1 MVKHNYENP
10 SKKQDLSHLEAQGS
24 KGKKYYDKDGWEIS
38 SPISDRECIYR
49 CLENCELL
57 AGLDKKQVQRL
68 IKDFET
74 MKTEFVRNEEY
85 PVLQEVIMDLQKITS
100 TGTAVAVIGGGT
112 FMGGNYAVDQATGG
126 PEKRIKAKQTELQ
139 LIVREEVRSAL
150 AEMLPKSTGG
160 VVRSTAPGDYRE
172 EVPK

>member
-1 MVKHNYENP
+1 
-10 SKKQDLSHLEAQGS
+10 
-24 KGKKYYDKDGWEIS
+24 
-38 SPISDRECIYR
+38 
-49 CLENCELL
+49 
-57 AGLDKKQVQRL
+57 
-68 IKDFET
+68 
-74 MKTEFVRNEEY
+74 
-85 PVLQEVIMDLQKITS
+85 MDLQKITS

-112 FMGGNYAVDQATGG
+112 LMGGNYAIDNATGG

-160 VVRSTAPGDYRE
+160 VVRIDQSQDYRK